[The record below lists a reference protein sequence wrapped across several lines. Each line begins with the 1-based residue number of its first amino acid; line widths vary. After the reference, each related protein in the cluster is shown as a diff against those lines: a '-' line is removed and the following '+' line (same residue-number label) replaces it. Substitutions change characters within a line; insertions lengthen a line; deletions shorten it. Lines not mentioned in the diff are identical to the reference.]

1 MTISD
6 EQQSAVAIAVYE
18 LYSNSEAHVPI
29 TSAEL
34 LASVI
39 AHGLA
44 KAPDS
49 RPVLRLTDGSR
60 FERILESLSNHWE
73 HGTIVV
79 ARDGTGLNILEVQLG
94 AGSPFPVHRTLGKR
108 KRVKDEE
115 ADSAAG
121 SGDEGEDT
129 PDEIL
134 SPSTALGALSKELK
148 EVYTI
153 LQSSTAKGK
162 ILAEQVSS
170 RVRHVVLQISDLII
184 LVSFDNRSV

>member
-1 MTISD
+1 MTITE
-6 EQQSAVAIAVYE
+6 EQQGAVATTLYE
-18 LYSNSEAHVPI
+18 LYSNSEAHAPI

-44 KAPDS
+44 KTPDS
-49 RPVLRLTDGSR
+49 RPVLRLTDGAR
-60 FERILESLSNHWE
+60 FERILESLSKHWE
-73 HGTIVV
+73 HGSITLVRDTMGLTVV
-79 ARDGTGLNILEVQLG
+79 DVRLG
-94 AGSPFPVHRTLGKR
+94 AASPFPVHRTLGKR

-121 SGDEGEDT
+121 SGDEGDET

-134 SPSTALGALSKELK
+134 SPSTTLGALSKELQ
-148 EVYTI
+148 EVYAI

-162 ILAEQVSS
+162 ILAEQA
-170 RVRHVVLQISDLII
+170 RTFYDHVIQEH
-184 LVSFDNRSV
+184 